1 MPKVIKYLELILG
14 TLSILGIKA
23 LFYKFVLFMEITGEN
38 KLRNLIVV
46 GDRML
51 IKLAKHN
58 SKTKGGLLLPPGYK
72 EKEEVQSGYVIKVG
86 PGYPIPI
93 PADDADEAW
102 KNVDEKIKYIP
113 LQAKEGD
120 LAIFMQKGAVEVI
133 YENEKYF
140 IVPQHSILLLERDD
154 SLFE

>member
-1 MPKVIKYLELILG
+1 MGMMHSPG
-14 TLSILGIKA
+14 D
-23 LFYKFVLFMEITGEN
+23 

-46 GDRML
+46 GDKLL
-51 IKLAKHN
+51 IKPVKED

-72 EKEEVQSGYVIKVG
+72 EKEDVQSGFVIKVG
-86 PGYPIPI
+86 PGYPIPL
-93 PADDADEAW
+93 PAEESEPWKTPDDQ
-102 KNVDEKIKYIP
+102 VKYIP

-120 LAIFMQKGAVEVI
+120 KAIFMQKGAVEII